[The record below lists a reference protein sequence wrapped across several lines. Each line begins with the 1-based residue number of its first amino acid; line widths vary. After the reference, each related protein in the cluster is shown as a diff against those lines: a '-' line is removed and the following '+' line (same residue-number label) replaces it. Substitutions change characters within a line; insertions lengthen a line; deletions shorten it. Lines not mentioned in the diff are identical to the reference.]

1 MRKKTSRKKYEL
13 TRRGFI
19 KTSAALGAASLVSG
33 TNRIFAAGSDKIR
46 IGLIGCGGQGT
57 RDIISCV
64 KSSPGVEIVAM
75 GDLYEDRLRQ
85 SLDKL
90 RKDIPAAVNVAPNK
104 RFVGFD
110 AYKKV
115 LQTDV
120 HMVLLTAPPHWRAE
134 HFQAAVEAGLDS
146 FNCREQM
153 GQPFEG
159 VVFALQRHQH

>member
-1 MRKKTSRKKYEL
+1 L
-13 TRRGFI
+13 Q
-19 KTSAALGAASLVSG
+19 
-33 TNRIFAAGSDKIR
+33 

-57 RDIISCV
+57 RDIVSCV

-75 GDLYEDRLRQ
+75 GDLFKDRLQ
-85 SLDKL
+85 ESLDKL
-90 RKDIPAAVNVAPNK
+90 TKDVPGAVKVAPDK

-134 HFQAAVEAGLDS
+134 HLQAVVEAGLWS
-146 FNCREQM
+146 FVQ
-153 GQPFEG
+153 
-159 VVFALQRHQH
+159 AQRSSGCAGGD